1 MTPENALHEI
11 IQEYGR
17 AAATHG
23 SFPTQ
28 HHGYAAILEE
38 LDELWDEI
46 KKRAELRSRDDLVK
60 EARQVGAM
68 ALRFMVDLL

>member
-1 MTPENALHEI
+1 MNPEDAIHEI

-17 AAATHG
+17 AAKQHG
-23 SFPTQ
+23 TFPTM

-46 KKRAELRSRDDLVK
+46 KKKADVRSEDELVK

-68 ALRFMVDLL
+68 ALRFMADLL